1 MMIAIVVFSLKIIET
16 GRNKSWK
23 MSKYQT
29 SLTTLLLTLIELIKI
44 KKLENS
50 NKIATKRSLT
60 FYNSK

>member
-16 GRNKSWK
+16 EKNKSWK

-29 SLTTLLLTLIELIKI
+29 SLTTLLLILIELIKI
-44 KKLENS
+44 KKL
-50 NKIATKRSLT
+50 NKITTKNLT